1 MRTRTLGLLIIAG
14 FVGLG
19 AASGPLTA
27 QGGSPR
33 RVRADVNYLAADARE
48 GRGVGTAGLSQA
60 ADYIAREFA
69 RIGLT
74 QPPGGFFQD
83 FTIDSTAPG
92 AAHAGFGGAAVKNVV
107 GILPGRGPL
116 AGEVVVI
123 GAHYDHLGR
132 GGAEVG
138 ALDPDS
144 AGVIHNGA
152 DDNASGT
159 AAMLE
164 AARLLR
170 GRLQGDRRTIVFV
183 AFTAEE
189 LGTIGSLYYVSH
201 PLMPND
207 STIAMI
213 NFDMVGRLRANRLLA
228 LGALTAPELKPLLD
242 SLNAGF
248 GFDLHAEGDGWGPS
262 DHQSFYAHKIPVIE
276 FFTDLHEQYHRTT
289 DDANLINADGLAKIA
304 SYGAELATALATRPT
319 MLTYVST
326 PQPVMASGSRASLGT
341 VPDMASSPGGV
352 RLTGVR
358 EGGPAAAAGI
368 QGGDIIVKIGDYD
381 VKDLYDMQ
389 NALTKYKGG
398 DVVTVVVRRGEE
410 TKSFTVTLGGS
421 RG

>member
-1 MRTRTLGLLIIAG
+1 MRLLMLGSSILAALAAVGGTLAAQAG
-14 FVGLG
+14 S
-19 AASGPLTA
+19 A
-27 QGGSPR
+27 R
-33 RVRADVNYLAADARE
+33 RVQADVGYLAADARE
-48 GRGVGTAGLSQA
+48 GRGVGTAGLNQA

-74 QPPGGFFQD
+74 QPPGGFFQE
-83 FTIDSTAPG
+83 FVIDSTAPG
-92 AAHAGFGGAAVKNVV
+92 AAHAGLGGTPVKNVV

-116 AGEVVVI
+116 ADEVVVI

-144 AGVIHNGA
+144 AGAIHNGA

-159 AAMLE
+159 AALLE
-164 AARLLR
+164 VARLLR

-189 LGTIGSLYYVSH
+189 LGTIGSLYYVTL
-201 PLMPND
+201 PVEPND
-207 STIAMI
+207 STIAMV
-213 NFDMVGRLRANRLLA
+213 NFDMVGRLRAGRLLA
-228 LGALTAPELKPLLD
+228 LGAETAVELKPLLD
-242 SLNAGF
+242 SLNARYH
-248 GFDLHAEGDGWGPS
+248 FDLHAEGDGWGPS

-289 DDANLINADGLAKIA
+289 DDADLINADGLAEIA
-304 SYGAELATALATRPT
+304 GYGAEFATALATRPS

-358 EGGPAAAAGI
+358 EGSPAATAGI
-368 QGGDIIVKIGDYD
+368 QGGDIIVKIGDYEI
-381 VKDLYDMQ
+381 KNLYDMQ

>member
-1 MRTRTLGLLIIAG
+1 MRTRTLGFSIL
-14 FVGLG
+14 FC
-19 AASGPLTA
+19 LTA
-27 QGGSPR
+27 FGGRLAAQAGSPR
-33 RVRADVNYLAADARE
+33 RVQADIDYLAADARE
-48 GRGVGTAGLSQA
+48 GRGVGTAGLNQA

-92 AAHAGFGGAAVKNVV
+92 PAHAGLGGVAVKNVV

-116 AGEVVVI
+116 EGEVVVI

-144 AGVIHNGA
+144 AGAIHNGA

-159 AAMLE
+159 AALLE
-164 AARLLR
+164 VARLLR
-170 GRLQGDRRTIVFV
+170 GRLRGDRRTIVFV

-189 LGTIGSLYYVSH
+189 LGTIGSLYYVAH
-201 PLMPND
+201 PLEPND
-207 STIAMI
+207 STIAMV

-228 LGALTAPELKPLLD
+228 LGAESAPELKPLLD
-242 SLNAGF
+242 SLNAHY
-248 GFDLHAEGDGWGPS
+248 GFDLHAQGDGWGPS
-262 DHQSFYAHKIPVIE
+262 DQNSFYAQKIPVIQ

-304 SYGAELATALATRPT
+304 AYAAEFATTLATRPT
-319 MLTYVST
+319 MLTYVSK

-341 VPDMASSPGGV
+341 IPDMASSPGGV

-358 EGGPAAAAGI
+358 EGSPAAQAGI
-368 QGGDIIVKIGDYD
+368 QAGDIIIKIGNYD
-381 VKDLYDMQ
+381 VKDLYGMQ
-389 NALTKYKGG
+389 NALTQYKGG
-398 DVVTVVVRRGEE
+398 DVVTVLVKRGEE

>member
-1 MRTRTLGLLIIAG
+1 MQTRILGCSVLFCLAA
-14 FVGLG
+14 LG
-19 AASGPLTA
+19 GRLAA

-33 RVRADVNYLAADARE
+33 RVQADVDYLAADARE
-48 GRGVGTAGLSQA
+48 GRGVGTAGLDQA

-92 AAHAGFGGAAVKNVV
+92 PAHAGLGGVAVKNVV

-144 AGVIHNGA
+144 AGAIHNGA

-159 AAMLE
+159 AALLE
-164 AARLLR
+164 VARLLR
-170 GRLQGDRRTIVFV
+170 GRLRGDRRTIVFV

-189 LGTIGSLYYVSH
+189 LGTIGSLYYVAH
-201 PLMPND
+201 PLEPSD
-207 STIAMI
+207 STIAMV
-213 NFDMVGRLRANRLLA
+213 NFDMVGRLRHNRLLA
-228 LGALTAPELKPLLD
+228 LGAESAPELKPLLD
-242 SLNAGF
+242 SLNGHY
-248 GFDLHAEGDGWGPS
+248 GFDLHAQGDGWGPS
-262 DHQSFYAHKIPVIE
+262 DQNSFYAQKIPVIQ

-289 DDANLINADGLAKIA
+289 DDANLINADGLAEIA
-304 SYGAELATALATRPT
+304 AYAAEFVTALATRPT
-319 MLTYVST
+319 MLTYVSK

-341 VPDMASSPGGV
+341 IPDMASSPGGV
-352 RLTGVR
+352 RLSGVR
-358 EGGPAAAAGI
+358 EGSPAAQAGI
-368 QGGDIIVKIGDYD
+368 QAGDIIIKIGDYD
-381 VKDLYDMQ
+381 VKDLYGMQ
-389 NALTKYKGG
+389 NALTQYKGG
-398 DVVTVVVRRGEE
+398 DVVTVLVKRGEE
-410 TKSFTVTLGGS
+410 TRAFTVTLGGS